1 MGAWKSIREMEET
14 LTLDE
19 AYALLDA
26 MYRKEER
33 HNHFAAAIQGIDLN
47 EGATDSEFDKVKMKV
62 EADLAGKTEEEYT
75 FDMIGIEYESDD
87 DD

>member
-1 MGAWKSIREMEET
+1 MEET

-33 HNHFAAAIQGIDLN
+33 SNRFAAAIQGIDLDEHTN
-47 EGATDSEFDKVKMKV
+47 SDDDFERIKKKA
-62 EADLAGKTEEEYT
+62 EADLAGKTEEEHT
-75 FDMIGIEYESDD
+75 FDIIGIAYESDD